1 MAETAEIDALY
12 RVALGHYDRDESG
25 RAATMLGEVLR
36 RAPGHIEAAFKLG
49 NLRKDAGR
57 FDDAVR
63 LYEGILS
70 REPGYAEARN
80 NLGAVLQVQGAFDK
94 AEACYREAIKSKPGL
109 AQPRLNL
116 GRLLQELGRDA
127 DAAAAYRNATD
138 NGHDVEVFG
147 HLLAAAEGRSHSRAP
162 DAYVRETF
170 DTFASSFDEWLVNEL
185 DYRVPTRLA
194 ALVRERAGAR
204 LFDVLD
210 LGCGTG
216 LCGVALAGNIASLT
230 GVDLSPEMLDES
242 RKRGLYGR
250 LELAEIGAWL
260 KGTPDAAFDLV
271 LAADVFIYS
280 GDIGAVFAGVAR
292 SLREG
297 GLFAFS
303 VETCTGADWRLLP
316 AGRYAQSSDYLQ
328 RLADSHGLRVLQTE
342 PSVIRKGIAGEIWL
356 LERGAAVRRALP

>member
-12 RVALGHYDRDESG
+12 RVALGHYDRDESE
-25 RAATMLGEVLR
+25 RAAAMFNEVLR
-36 RAPGHIEAAFKLG
+36 RAPGHVEAAFKLG

-57 FDDAVR
+57 FEEAIR
-63 LYEGILS
+63 LYANVLK
-70 REPGYAEARN
+70 RKPDHAEARN
-80 NLGAVLQVQGAFDK
+80 NLGAVLQAQGAFDR
-94 AEACYREAIKSKPGL
+94 AETCYREAIVSKPRL

-127 DAAAAYRNATD
+127 DAATVYRSAMD
-138 NGHDVEVFG
+138 NGHDMDVFG

-194 ALVRERAGAR
+194 ALVRERTGPR
-204 LFDVLD
+204 TLDILD

-216 LCGVALAGNIASLT
+216 LCGVALQGHIASLT

-242 RKRGLYGR
+242 RKRGLYDR

-260 KGTPDAAFDLV
+260 GAAPDAAFDLV

-280 GDIGAVFAGVAR
+280 GDIGAVFANVAR
-292 SLREG
+292 CLREG

-303 VETCTGADWRLLP
+303 VESCTGADWRLLP
-316 AGRYAQSSDYLQ
+316 AGRYAQSREYLE
-328 RLADSHGLRVLQTE
+328 RLIAAHGFAAVRTE
-342 PSVIRKGIAGEIWL
+342 PLTIRKGIQGEIWL
-356 LERGAAVRRALP
+356 LERGAAVRRGLP